1 MKAHGI
7 ELRQRIIKFVKRG
20 GSKQEAGRRFEVS
33 RSTVYRYLELETQGR
48 LEPKKSWGKWRKI
61 DPQRL
66 CAYIRGHNEA
76 TLKEMAGVFGVND
89 VGILRALRR
98 LKITFKKN
106 SQNIASG
113 TKKPV
118 RGSWSM

>member
-7 ELRQRIIKFVKRG
+7 ELRQRIIKFVKHG
-20 GSKQEAGRRFEVS
+20 GSKQETARRFEVS

-76 TLKEMAGVFGVND
+76 TLKEMARVFGVND

-106 SQNIASG
+106 SRNIASG
-113 TKKPV
+113 TRKPV